1 MVDRNKIQFDLVKLA
16 DGGRLLRLTEPQSG
30 LALEKKL
37 APADA
42 VVRQKEKRLRAFEAA
57 LARVELAAT

>member
-1 MVDRNKIQFDLVKLA
+1 MVDRDKIQFDLIKLA

-42 VVRQKEKRLRAFEAA
+42 VVRQKEKLLRAFEAA
-57 LARVELAAT
+57 LARVELAAA